1 MQEIQEKILGYIEK
15 NSRID
20 LKDLAVILGEDQ
32 AQVMN
37 ALEEMEALHIIAG
50 YRTLINW
57 EKAGI
62 EKAKAMIEVRVT
74 PQRGMG
80 FDKIAQRI
88 YNFPEV
94 SSVYLISGGFD
105 FMVIIEGKTLREVA
119 EFVSQKLSTL
129 DSVLSTKTNFILKN
143 YKEQGTIMAELSK
156 DERMK
161 MSL

>member
-20 LKDLAVILGEDQ
+20 LKDLSVILGEDQ

-50 YRTLINW
+50 YHTLINW

-105 FMVIIEGKTLREVA
+105 FMVIIAGKTLREVA

>member
-20 LKDLAVILGEDQ
+20 LKDLSVILGEDQ

-37 ALEEMEALHIIAG
+37 ALEEMEAQHIIAG
-50 YRTLINW
+50 YHTLINW

-143 YKEQGTIMAELSK
+143 YEEQGTIMAELSK

>member
-1 MQEIQEKILGYIEK
+1 MQEIQEKILSYIEK

-20 LKDLAVILGEDQ
+20 LKDLSVILGEDE
-32 AQVMN
+32 AAVMN
-37 ALEEMEALHIIAG
+37 AIEDMRARHIIAG
-50 YRTLINW
+50 YHTLINW

-80 FDKIAQRI
+80 FDKIAERI

-105 FMVIIEGKTLREVA
+105 FMVIIEGRTLREIA
-119 EFVSQKLSTL
+119 EFVSQKLSPL

-143 YKEQGTIMAELSK
+143 YKEQGTIMAESPK
-156 DERMK
+156 DERIK
-161 MSL
+161 MSI

>member
-1 MQEIQEKILGYIEK
+1 MKEIEEKILGYIEK
-15 NSRID
+15 NSKISVHD
-20 LKDLAVILGEDQ
+20 LSVILGEDE
-32 AQVMN
+32 AAVLN
-37 ALEEMEALHIIAG
+37 ALEEMEQKRIICG
-50 YRTLINW
+50 YHTLINW

-80 FDKIAQRI
+80 FDRIAQRI

-105 FMVIIEGKTLREVA
+105 FMVIIEGKTLREIA

-143 YKEQGTIMAELSK
+143 YKEQGTILADTPK